1 MVQVRLKLAPADG
14 SVQTF
19 LYKSLRFRLSQ
30 SNGSDPDWLN
40 QLVSGLDWLN
50 HLVSGSVWLNQIFQ
64 VESGLIKW
72 FRFRLSQPDGS
83 D

>member
-14 SVQTF
+14 SG
-19 LYKSLRFRLSQ
+19 SQ

-50 HLVSGSVWLNQIFQ
+50 HLVSGSVWLNQIVQ